1 MKKSRKFLIFCLLAT
16 AVCGIGY
23 LVFYLGLL
31 GHNEAT
37 YEKVQKIAWE
47 DRGEALRPGTVI
59 PIDFEALKE
68 INPDV
73 YAWIHIPGTKVDYP
87 ILRSSSDDNYYL
99 KHTIDGTAGY
109 PGALYTEKYNSRTF
123 EDFNTVIYGHNM
135 KDDSM
140 FGGLYEYTDPAYWK
154 DRQEVI
160 IYTPEKKL
168 TYQIFAAVVYD
179 DRHILESYNFEEEKD
194 RQAFLDSLNSLR
206 DMRSNLDDEIQVGP
220 SDRILTLST
229 CIGAED
235 HHRYLVEAVLV
246 EEE

>member
-73 YAWIHIPGTKVDYP
+73 YAWIHIFLRISSRITIFPVDQQF
-87 ILRSSSDDNYYL
+87 
-99 KHTIDGTAGY
+99 
-109 PGALYTEKYNSRTF
+109 LY
-123 EDFNTVIYGHNM
+123 
-135 KDDSM
+135 
-140 FGGLYEYTDPAYWK
+140 
-154 DRQEVI
+154 DRQGGTGYI
-160 IYTPEKKL
+160 RRP
-168 TYQIFAAVVYD
+168 
-179 DRHILESYNFEEEKD
+179 
-194 RQAFLDSLNSLR
+194 
-206 DMRSNLDDEIQVGP
+206 
-220 SDRILTLST
+220 
-229 CIGAED
+229 
-235 HHRYLVEAVLV
+235 HHNQQR
-246 EEE
+246 